1 MSFFSKLFFGTG
13 QHSMRRVH
21 ETVRCLSVCLSVRL
35 TQHWPTAAAAGLL
48 LRVRRAEYIDRLLH
62 GRRAAEVVCR
72 DVISQRPGML
82 NYRLY
87 SEVFNLSSYL
97 LLQFTKGTHS
107 LLVDIAEC
115 KEQEPCGIRCDWG
128 LQYDSNGCQL
138 CQCAENPC
146 NVRSDYCA

>member
-1 MSFFSKLFFGTG
+1 MR
-13 QHSMRRVH
+13 RRVH
-21 ETVRCLSVCLSVRL
+21 ETVRCPSICLSVCL
-35 TQHWPTAAAAGLL
+35 TQHWPTAAAGLL
-48 LRVRRAEYIDRLLH
+48 LRVRRAEDIGRVRRLH
-62 GRRAAEVVCR
+62 SRRAAAMVCR

-87 SEVFNLSSYL
+87 SELSEVFNLSSYL
-97 LLQFTKGTHS
+97 LLQFAKGAYS
-107 LLVDIAEC
+107 PLVGVAEC
-115 KEQEPCGIRCDWG
+115 KEQEPCGIRCGWG